1 MSKHSV
7 THATFTIERVY
18 HAAPARVFK
27 AWADPEI
34 KTRWFRGPDEWPRG
48 KYELDFRV
56 GGRERLAGGPA
67 GGTVHFYSA
76 VYQDIVPNERI
87 IIAYDMHL
95 DDRRISV
102 SLMTVE
108 LKPDGKGTRLTFT
121 EQGAFLDGWEEIG
134 GRERGSVG
142 LLDKLGRELEHQER
156 EINA

>member
-1 MSKHSV
+1 MSAHSV
-7 THATFTIERVY
+7 THATFTLERVY

-34 KTRWFRGPDEWPRG
+34 KARWFRGPDEWPRG

-67 GGTVHFYSA
+67 GGTVHLYNA

-95 DDRRISV
+95 DDKRISV
-102 SLMTVE
+102 SLLTIE
-108 LKPDGKGTRLTFT
+108 LEPARKGTRLVLT
-121 EQGAFLDGWEEIG
+121 EQGAFLDGFDDPA
-134 GRERGSVG
+134 GRERGTAD
-142 LLDKLGRELEHQER
+142 LLDALGAELARQ
-156 EINA
+156 NSLS